1 MDQQVKEALQAAVAG
16 YSIGK
21 SGKLNNE
28 FTLDGTDKVFYQ
40 QLENVFNTEAGFK
53 AKMKGMDEVFD
64 NHPEFAN
71 IREVCFDLLLINF
84 FNSDAKN
91 LEEDYLESQ
100 EWSKIEDETIDR
112 GTELL
117 NLFLYLQECEDEEIE
132 PELSDYLKEFL
143 LIEEEEFQ
151 EELEIYED
159 VIANQMLM
167 ESTYP
172 EIARVA
178 SNLNDNAA
186 LKDEFYAMMS
196 FFNETDPTQ
205 EELQEYIQHAGNKP
219 FDTSVLFAILA
230 YNYGINELPVNLSIN

>member
-1 MDQQVKEALQAAVAG
+1 MDQQVQQALEAAVAG

-21 SGKLNNE
+21 SGKLENE
-28 FTLDGTDKVFYQ
+28 FTLDGTGKVFYQ
-40 QLENVFNTEAGFK
+40 QLENVFNAEVGFK
-53 AKMKGMDEVFD
+53 AKMNAMDEVFD
-64 NHPEFAN
+64 GHPEFAN
-71 IREVCFDLLLINF
+71 LREVTFDLLLINF
-84 FNSDAKN
+84 FNSDAKK
-91 LEEDYLESQ
+91 LQEDYLESP
-100 EWSKIEDETIDR
+100 EWMKIEDETIDR

-132 PELSDYLKEFL
+132 PELTDYLKEFL

-178 SNLNDNAA
+178 ASLNDNAA
-186 LKDEFYAMMS
+186 LKDEFYPLMS
-196 FFNETDPTQ
+196 FFNETDPTL
-205 EELQEYIQHAGNKP
+205 EELQEYIQSANNKP

-230 YNYGINELPVNLSIN
+230 YNYGIDELPVNIK